1 VKQVKLNNVLI
12 DADQVLEVLNLLTLQ
27 PEPHRLELIAS
38 DDLGDRHYTINAQ
51 GNITDLGRN
60 EGIHWLIAELYVKSC
75 DDSYP
80 DAIAYQGDRFI
91 ALYALGVWEIAALG
105 RESDRL
111 TIAVYT
117 DDQGFVGWYYDE
129 DRSAQEFAD
138 YIESQ
143 NTDDTD
149 DPDGDPDD
157 D

>member
-1 VKQVKLNNVLI
+1 MKQVKLNNVLI
-12 DADQVLEVLNLLTLQ
+12 DADQVLEALNLLTLQ
-27 PEPHRLELIAS
+27 PEPHRLELTIL

-60 EGIHWLIAELYVKSC
+60 EGNHWLIAELHAKSC

-80 DAIAYQGDRFI
+80 DAIAYLGDRRVC
-91 ALYALGVWEIAALG
+91 LYTLESWEVQALGYG
-105 RESDRL
+105 DRL

-117 DDQGFVGWYYDE
+117 DDQGFVGYYYDE
-129 DRSAQEFAD
+129 QKAAAEFAN

-143 NTDDTD
+143 NTDD
-149 DPDGDPDD
+149 PDSDPDD